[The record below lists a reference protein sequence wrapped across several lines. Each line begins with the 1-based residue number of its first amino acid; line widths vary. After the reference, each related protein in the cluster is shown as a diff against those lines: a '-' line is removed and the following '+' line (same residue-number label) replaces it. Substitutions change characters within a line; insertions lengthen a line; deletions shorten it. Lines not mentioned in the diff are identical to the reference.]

1 MLGRKPPGRADI
13 SSHLYIHV
21 PFCKRKC
28 NYCAFESAPPREG
41 ERELWLS
48 AIARELTM
56 RLKGRRPELTTCYI
70 GGGTPSVLNCS
81 QWDVLI
87 RILDHFFDFAPD
99 AEVTVEA
106 NPESLT
112 AGHLLAW
119 RDWRVTRV
127 SLGVQSFDDTEL
139 EQLGRLHSAGQ
150 ARSAIAASVAAGFAV
165 NADFMFALP
174 NQTFANWGRT
184 LREAAS
190 CGLSHISLY
199 QLTIERGTPW
209 EHIDQSTL
217 DDGYASYR
225 FSQWY
230 LPLKGYRQY
239 EIANFARPG
248 RESRHNMNYW
258 REGDYLGIGPGAVSY
273 LRGTRSKNYG
283 SLAKYA
289 DAIKQGRLPVSF
301 SEHLSI
307 DRSAREAAIL
317 ALRTTEGINLADF
330 RDRYGGKNTDL
341 VVSIMEGFPKE
352 FWEGDGRCIRLTHR
366 GMRVANRIW
375 QDLV

>member
-28 NYCAFESAPPREG
+28 NYCAFESAPPCEG
-41 ERELWLS
+41 EEKLWLS
-48 AIARELTM
+48 MVARELNM
-56 RLKGRRPELTTCYI
+56 RVGRSRPVLETCYI
-70 GGGTPSVLNCS
+70 GGGTPTVLDCAL
-81 QWDVLI
+81 WDELI
-87 RILDHFFDFAPD
+87 STLEDFFDFTPN

-106 NPESLT
+106 NPESLS

-119 RDWRVTRV
+119 KDWRVTRV

-139 EQLGRLHSAGQ
+139 AQLGRLHSAGQ
-150 ARSAIAASVAAGFAV
+150 ARSAIAASAAAGFAV

-174 NQTFANWGRT
+174 GQTFANWGRT

-199 QLTIERGTPW
+199 QLTIEKGTPW
-209 EHIDQSTL
+209 EHIDPASL

-230 LPLKGYRQY
+230 LPLKGYSQY
-239 EIANFARPG
+239 EIANFAKAG
-248 RESRHNMNYW
+248 CESRHNMNYW

-283 SLAKYA
+283 SLRKYMESLCY
-289 DAIKQGRLPVSF
+289 GRLPVSF

-307 DRSAREAAIL
+307 DRSAHEAAVL
-317 ALRTTEGINLADF
+317 ALRTAHGINLADF
-330 RDRYGGKNTDL
+330 RDRYGGRNTDEI
-341 VVSIMEGFPKE
+341 VSVLRGFPKD
-352 FWEGDGRCIRLTHR
+352 FWEDDGKNIRLTHK

-375 QDLV
+375 QELV